1 MNLRVPDTL
10 TTGNSGKYT
19 VSIRLWPDGLSFAG
33 IVPAEKDSFFYS
45 EAVIDR
51 TKPYVRELQD
61 LFFAHSFFSYSYK
74 FTYVICTNRQFT
86 LIPENVFVEKQ
97 KKQLM
102 SFVFS
107 SPEEKTLHER
117 LDELNCEILYGIQP
131 EIYEFCTRS
140 LLHPTFTHA
149 ITHLLIQ
156 WRNQSLTNYP
166 KQLFVALHEDTMDT
180 ACFYRETLLYINSFK
195 FDDSTDIIYYILYIW
210 KQTGMDQ
217 QKDNL
222 ILYANTPMHK
232 TLKETL
238 QTYLLQIEFVH
249 IKQFDIGLEVPPDI
263 TALFQCVS

>member
-10 TTGNSGKYT
+10 TTGNSGKYA

-33 IVPAEKDSFFYS
+33 IIPSEKDSFFYS
-45 EAVIDR
+45 ETAIDR
-51 TKPYVRELQD
+51 TKPYDKVMQD
-61 LFFAHSFFSYSYK
+61 LFFDHPFFSYSYK
-74 FTYVICTNRQFT
+74 HTYVISANRQYT
-86 LIPENVFVEKQ
+86 LIPENVFEEKQ
-97 KKQLM
+97 EKLLM

-117 LDELNCEILYGIQP
+117 LDEFDCVILYGIRP

-140 LLHPTFTHA
+140 LIHPTFTHA
-149 ITHLLIQ
+149 MTYLLIR
-156 WRNQSLTNYP
+156 WRNQSLTKYP
-166 KQLFVALHEDTMDT
+166 KQLYVALHEDTMDT
-180 ACFYRETLLYINSFK
+180 ACFYRETLLYINSFR
-195 FDDSTDIIYYILYIW
+195 FDDTADIIYYILYIW

-222 ILYANTPMHK
+222 ILYANTPMQQ

-238 QTYLLQIEFVH
+238 QAYLLQVEFV
-249 IKQFDIGLEVPPDI
+249 QLEQSGIGREVPPDI